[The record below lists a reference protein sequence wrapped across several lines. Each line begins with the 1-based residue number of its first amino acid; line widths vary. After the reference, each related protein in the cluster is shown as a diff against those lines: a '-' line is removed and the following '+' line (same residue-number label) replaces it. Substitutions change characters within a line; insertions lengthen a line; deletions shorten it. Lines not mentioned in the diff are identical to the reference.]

1 MEEGFFSKF
10 PLDHVS
16 ASVARSVNFVPHP
29 PGPPLPSLS
38 LARRDLSSLH
48 RTLSAVSLALDRLY
62 SRSLSHARALSRAF
76 YSHSNGSTLICMLR
90 VLAGLPATLPSG
102 FPFKLAKWR
111 WLRGATKFFIERF
124 DVDSANGPDK
134 KKKRKRKKRRKE
146 RKEKRPPWKGGG
158 GGGGTVEK
166 GEERER
172 RVDVREGEKRR
183 RNEQGRNEEG
193 FAVIPRDKMP
203 FICAAASSQP
213 LLSLTLRW
221 ITAFISLQN
230 RLSRFFHVPNVPW
243 VLWPRIVG

>member
-1 MEEGFFSKF
+1 M
-10 PLDHVS
+10 
-16 ASVARSVNFVPHP
+16 
-29 PGPPLPSLS
+29 
-38 LARRDLSSLH
+38 
-48 RTLSAVSLALDRLY
+48 
-62 SRSLSHARALSRAF
+62 
-76 YSHSNGSTLICMLR
+76 
-90 VLAGLPATLPSG
+90 
-102 FPFKLAKWR
+102 
-111 WLRGATKFFIERF
+111 
-124 DVDSANGPDK
+124 DSANGPDK
-134 KKKRKRKKRRKE
+134 KKKEKKKKEEERKKGETTTVE
-146 RKEKRPPWKGGG
+146 RG